1 MKSVFRLLPILAAGL
16 VLIACEQPASVDA
29 GASGEAAATAADADA
44 WVAEVN
50 AELDELGRETG
61 AAAWVRANFI
71 TKDTAIIA
79 SKAREKSLAYSK
91 QIIEESKRFDGI
103 DVSDDA
109 ARSIQM
115 VRFGTTLPA
124 PSNADHRRELAEITT
139 AMSGTYGAGKYCPDG
154 KDNPD
159 TCLDE
164 TALIRIMG
172 TSRDP
177 AELLDAWTGWRGIS
191 PPIKSDYI
199 RFVELANEGT
209 QELGYNDLGV
219 FWKSRYELS
228 SSEFEEETE
237 RLWQQ
242 VKPLYSELHCY
253 VRDKLAD
260 HYGDD
265 VVPRNSPIP
274 AHLLGNMWAQ
284 EWGNIYDLMEPYPGV
299 GGFDVTSALVEKGY
313 DEEKMTRMAENFF
326 VSLDLP
332 NLPDTFYERS
342 LLKKPRDRDVV
353 CHASAWPLDGGD
365 DVRIKQCIEINTDHF
380 STLHHELGHIYYYLM
395 YKHLPNLYRSG
406 AHPGFHEA
414 IGDTLVL
421 SMTPSYYQEIGLIDS
436 YETNEQSLINEQ
448 FKSALD
454 KIGFLPFGR
463 LMDLWRWKVYSGEV
477 SPDEYNAYWWKLREE
492 YQGIVAPVE
501 RSEADFDPGA
511 KFHIP
516 ANVSYT
522 RYFLA
527 RILQF
532 QFHKSLCEAA
542 GHEGPLHG
550 CSIYNNKDAGAKFGA
565 MLALG
570 QSQPWP
576 DALEQATGSREMDG
590 SAIIDY
596 YQPLITWLKEQ
607 NKDSACGW

>member
-1 MKSVFRLLPILAAGL
+1 MKILFRLLLSACAATTL
-16 VLIACEQPASVDA
+16 MACEPPTQSPST
-29 GASGEAAATAADADA
+29 GESATAADADA

-50 AELDELGRETG
+50 AELDDLGKEVG

-71 TKDTAIIA
+71 TKDTAVIA
-79 SKAREKSLAYSK
+79 AKASEKSLAYSK
-91 QIIEESKRFDGI
+91 QIIEESKRFDGVE
-103 DVSDDA
+103 VSDDA

-124 PSNADHRRELAEITT
+124 PSNAEHRAELAQLTT
-139 AMSGTYGAGKYCPDG
+139 DMTGKYGSGKYCPEG
-154 KDNPD
+154 EDNTD
-159 TCLDE
+159 ACLDE
-164 TALIRIMG
+164 TALIRIMA

-177 AELLDAWTGWRGIS
+177 DELQDAWTGWRSIS
-191 PPIKSDYI
+191 PPIKDDYV

-209 QELGYNDLGV
+209 RELGYDDLGV
-219 FWKSRYELS
+219 FWKSRYEMS
-228 SSEFEEETE
+228 SSEFEEDTE

-242 VKPLYSELHCY
+242 VKPLYKELHCY

-260 HYGDD
+260 HYGEDI
-265 VVPRNSPIP
+265 VPRNSAIP

-284 EWGNIYDLMEPYPGV
+284 EWGSIYDLMEPYPGV
-299 GGFDVTSALVEKGY
+299 GGFDVTNALVEHGY
-313 DEEKMTRMAENFF
+313 DEVEMTKAAENFF

-332 NLPDTFYERS
+332 ELPDTFYERS

-365 DVRIKQCIEINTDHF
+365 DVRIKQCIEINSEHF

-421 SMTPSYYQEIGLIDS
+421 SMTPSYYQQIGLIDS
-436 YETNEQSLINEQ
+436 FETNEQAVINEQ

-454 KIGFLPFGR
+454 RIGFLPFGR
-463 LMDLWRWKVYSGEV
+463 LMDLWRWKVFSGEV
-477 SPDEYNAYWWKLREE
+477 GPDEYNASWWQLREE
-492 YQGIVAPVE
+492 YQGIAAPVE
-501 RSEADFDPGA
+501 RTESDFDPGA
-511 KFHIP
+511 KYHIP
-516 ANVSYT
+516 GNVSYT

-542 GHEGPLHG
+542 GHEGPLYS
-550 CSIYNNKDAGAKFGA
+550 CSIYDNEDAGKKFGA

-576 DALEQATGSREMDG
+576 DALEQATGSRDMDG

-596 YQPLITWLKEQ
+596 YQPLMTWLKEQ